1 MRTGLKVKPA
11 LIIIFIMVFIHAY
24 FVRLL
29 RLRYAVKLP
38 AVKFA
43 AIVYVFVGQI
53 YKFGIFIIEFC
64 FISAFCPDSVD
75 TAAVAFVAVSISSR

>member
-29 RLRYAVKLP
+29 PPKDML
-38 AVKFA
+38 
-43 AIVYVFVGQI
+43 
-53 YKFGIFIIEFC
+53 
-64 FISAFCPDSVD
+64 
-75 TAAVAFVAVSISSR
+75 